1 MKDAVRMIEE
11 FRHATDLQK
20 IEQLA
25 DNLADGGERR
35 AIGPLLYRLGDFQ
48 VQADPDVEDA
58 VCGALVKFGV
68 MLRLGNLNF
77 RFEHDS
83 KLDVQV
89 RKMFEEYRV
98 WIPRK
103 YFRK

>member
-1 MKDAVRMIEE
+1 MNKAALMIEE
-11 FRHATDLQK
+11 FRGATDLQR

-25 DNLADGGERR
+25 DNLAEGGEGR
-35 AIGPLLYRLGDFQ
+35 AIGPLLYRLGDIQ

-68 MLRLGNLNF
+68 MLQLGNLNY
-77 RFEHDS
+77 RFEDSS
-83 KLDVQV
+83 KLEADV
-89 RKMFEEYRV
+89 KKTLESYRE

-103 YFRK
+103 YFRQ